1 MANNVTVV
9 NNGVVQQRFYQVYG
23 DLIESKETME
33 PIAIAHGN
41 GPICGFDIVDTST
54 DHVIIRGSWDPNL
67 SSDGISAPPVL
78 KKANRRVILSDGENN
93 GGNVVNAIVTNDG
106 LIHICPAILDFTNVK
121 PTGGWFDLNN
131 PNGFVAFAMKVSHTY
146 TPVADASNIGVSDFS
161 ITWLTLEKST
171 GGTYSPAEVAS
182 LDFSSLVGTILPS
195 GWINRNTDSLVGIYI
210 VGYDPSWGDNDVYAS
225 FRYKMALVS
234 YDGKWPVSPFTNG
247 SFDILSLNQKVKNI
261 PVIEEDVD
269 SLKGLNSILQNQVN
283 TLGKGI
289 ECDYTLSTNV
299 TYEETGDGTVS
310 ITIKKLV
317 YLGVSLYEGAGKT
330 FTSNTL
336 YLSNIR
342 AIYLDILSP
351 GTNQDTGLPSISKW
365 GLSLGSSA
373 VRLTNP
379 RDIKGSLSGDFQG
392 TGVSGSTTAGIICLI
407 NKDGSQTP
415 DSLYDRVG
423 NGKSLKVVKPS
434 DDPSYYLALV
444 LNNFFNRFANTGDK
458 LDTSSERDKRYTRVF
473 IDTKSRGLTS
483 SDACGITF
491 RLYPTGINLSWYVYL
506 SNTSSPYTQGTFR
519 LDLNSE
525 LALHFK
531 PYVLKN
537 LYDFYKK
544 VTAQRSGGKL
554 LLQSMPLMVN
564 TTQSGTEQEVNG
576 HIFVYLRDDSSGNF
590 YLEVVV
596 GTISGSSSA
605 ISSSSA
611 IRSTYFGTTFI
622 PFMLNDVWDLCNTG
636 DLSITPH
643 V

>member
-78 KKANRRVILSDGENN
+78 KKANRRVIISDGENN

-106 LIHICPAILDFTNVK
+106 LIHICPVTLDFTNVK
-121 PTGGWFDLNN
+121 PTGGWFDLIN
-131 PNGFVAFAMKVSHTY
+131 PSKFVAFAMKVSHTY

-182 LDFSSLVGTILPS
+182 LDFSYLVGTILPS

-225 FRYKMALVS
+225 FGYKMALVS
-234 YDGKWPVSPFTNG
+234 YDGKWPVSPFING
-247 SFDILSLNQKVKNI
+247 SFDILSLNQRVKNI
-261 PVIEEDVD
+261 PVIEDDID
-269 SLKGLNSILQNQVN
+269 SLKELNSILQNQVN
-283 TLGKGI
+283 TLGKDI
-289 ECDYTLSTNV
+289 ECDYTLDINV
-299 TYEETGDGTVS
+299 TNKGVGNGTVS

-330 FTSNTL
+330 FTSNVL
-336 YLSNIR
+336 HLNNIR
-342 AIYLDILSP
+342 AIYLDILPS
-351 GTNQDTGLPSISKW
+351 GTNPDTGLPSISKW
-365 GLSLGSSA
+365 GLSLGSST

-379 RDIKGSLSGDFQG
+379 SDIRGSLSGDFQG
-392 TGVSGSTTAGIICLI
+392 TGESGSITAGIICLI
-407 NKDGSQTP
+407 NKDGQIS
-415 DSLYDRVG
+415 DSYYDLVG
-423 NGKSLKVVKPS
+423 NGKSSKVVKPS

-444 LNNFFNRFANTGDK
+444 LNNFFNRFTNTADV
-458 LDTSSERDKRYTRVF
+458 LDTSPKRDKRYTRIF
-473 IDTKSRGLTS
+473 IYTKSGGLTS
-483 SDACGITF
+483 GDVCGITF
-491 RLYPTGINLSWYVYL
+491 RLYQTGINLSWYLYL
-506 SNTSSPYTQGTFR
+506 SNTSFPYTQGTFR

-525 LALHFK
+525 LTLHFRS
-531 PYVLKN
+531 YVLKN

-544 VTAQRSGGKL
+544 VTAQRSGGRL
-554 LLQSMPLMVN
+554 LLQSMPLMVD
-564 TTQSGTEQEVNG
+564 TTPSGTEQEVNG

-596 GTISGSSSA
+596 GTISGSSSP
-605 ISSSSA
+605 
-611 IRSTYFGTTFI
+611 IRGIYFGTTFI

-636 DLSITPH
+636 DVSITPY

>member
-131 PNGFVAFAMKVSHTY
+131 PNRFVAFAMKVSHTY

-161 ITWLTLEKST
+161 ITQLTLEKST

-225 FRYKMALVS
+225 FGYKMALVS

-269 SLKGLNSILQNQVN
+269 SLKELNSILQNQVN

-289 ECDYTLSTNV
+289 ECDYDLNIYV
-299 TYEETGDGTVS
+299 TDEGTGNGTVS

-330 FTSNTL
+330 FTSNTM
-336 YLSNIR
+336 YLNNIK
-342 AIYLDILSP
+342 AIYLDILSSD
-351 GTNQDTGLPSISKW
+351 TNPDTGLPSISKW
-365 GLSLGSSA
+365 GLSLGLST

-379 RDIKGSLSGDFQG
+379 SDIRGGISGDFQG
-392 TGVSGSTTAGIICLI
+392 TGESGSISAGIICLI
-407 NKDGSQTP
+407 NKNGQMT
-415 DSLYDRVG
+415 DSYYNLVG
-423 NGKSLKVVKPS
+423 NGKSSKVVKPS

-444 LNNFFNRFANTGDK
+444 LNNFFNRFANIADV
-458 LDTSSERDKRYTRVF
+458 LDISSERDKRYTRVF
-473 IDTKSRGLTS
+473 IDTKSGGLTS
-483 SDACGITF
+483 SDNCGITF

-544 VTAQRSGGKL
+544 VTAQASGGKL
-554 LLQSMPLMVN
+554 LLQSRPLMVN
-564 TTQSGTEQEVNG
+564 TTQTGLEQEVNG
-576 HIFVYLRDDSSGNF
+576 HIFVYLRNDSSDNF

-596 GTISGSSSA
+596 STISG
-605 ISSSSA
+605 SSSA

-622 PFMLNDVWDLCNTG
+622 PFMLNDVWDLCNIG
-636 DLSITPH
+636 DVSITPN

>member
-1 MANNVTVV
+1 MANNITVV
-9 NNGVVQQRFYQVYG
+9 SNGIVQQRFYQVYG

-54 DHVIIRGSWDPNL
+54 DHVVIRGSWDPNL

-78 KKANRRVILSDGENN
+78 KKVNRRVILSDGENN
-93 GGNVVNAIVTNDG
+93 GGNVVNALVTNDG
-106 LIHICPAILDFTNVK
+106 LIHICPATLDFTDVK
-121 PTGGWFDLNN
+121 PTGGWFDLSN
-131 PNGFVAFAMKVSHTY
+131 PSKFVAFAMKVSHTY
-146 TPVADASNIGVSDFS
+146 TPVADASNIGASDFS
-161 ITWLTLEKST
+161 ITWLSLEKST
-171 GGTYSPAEVAS
+171 GGTYSPSEVAS
-182 LDFSSLVGTILPS
+182 LDFSSLIGNILPS

-210 VGYDPSWGDNDVYAS
+210 IGYDPSWGDNDIYAS
-225 FRYKMALVS
+225 FGYKMALIP
-234 YDGKWPVSPFTNG
+234 YDGKWPVSPFING
-247 SFDILSLNQKVKNI
+247 SFDILSLNNKVKNI
-261 PVIEEDVD
+261 PIIEADVD

-289 ECDYTLSTNV
+289 ECDYTLNTKV
-299 TYEETGDGTVS
+299 TDEGIGDGTVS

-336 YLSNIR
+336 YLNNIR
-342 AIYLDILSP
+342 AIYLDILSS
-351 GTNQDTGLPSISKW
+351 GTNPETGLPSISKW
-365 GLSLGSSA
+365 GLTLGSST

-379 RDIKGSLSGDFQG
+379 SDLRGSLSGDFQG
-392 TGVSGSTTAGIICLI
+392 TGESGSTIAGIICLI
-407 NKDGSQTP
+407 NKDGQIP
-415 DSLYDRVG
+415 DSQYSRVG
-423 NGKSLKVVKPS
+423 NGKSSKVGKPS

-444 LNNFFNRFANTGDK
+444 LNNFFNRFTNTADQ

-473 IDTKSRGLTS
+473 IDTKSGGLTS
-483 SDACGITF
+483 GDQCGITF

-544 VTAQRSGGKL
+544 VTAQASSGKL
-554 LLQSMPLMVN
+554 LLQSIPLMMN
-564 TTQSGTEQEVNG
+564 TSQTGLEQEANG
-576 HIFVYLRDDSSGNF
+576 HIFVYLRNDSSDNF

-596 GTISGSSSA
+596 GTISGSSST
-605 ISSSSA
+605 

-622 PFMLNDVWDLCNTG
+622 PFMLNDVWDLCNIG
-636 DLSITPH
+636 DVSITPN

>member
-67 SSDGISAPPVL
+67 SSDGISAPLVL

-106 LIHICPAILDFTNVK
+106 LIHICPVTLDFTDVK
-121 PTGGWFDLNN
+121 PTGGWFDLSN
-131 PNGFVAFAMKVSHTY
+131 PSKFVAFAMKVSHTY

-225 FRYKMALVS
+225 FGYKMALVS

-261 PVIEEDVD
+261 PVIEDDID

-289 ECDYTLSTNV
+289 ECDYTLDINV
-299 TYEETGDGTVS
+299 TDEGTGDGTVS

-330 FTSNTL
+330 FISNTL
-336 YLSNIR
+336 YLNDIR
-342 AIYLDILSP
+342 AIYLDILS
-351 GTNQDTGLPSISKW
+351 GTNPDTGLPSISKW
-365 GLSLGSSA
+365 GLSLGLST

-379 RDIKGSLSGDFQG
+379 SDIREGISGDFQG
-392 TGVSGSTTAGIICLI
+392 TGESGSISAGIICLI
-407 NKDGSQTP
+407 NKDGQIS
-415 DSLYDRVG
+415 DSYYDLVG
-423 NGKSLKVVKPS
+423 NGKSSKVVKPS

-444 LNNFFNRFANTGDK
+444 LNNFFNRFTNTADV

-473 IDTKSRGLTS
+473 IDTKSGGLTS
-483 SDACGITF
+483 GDTCGITF

-519 LDLNSE
+519 LDLNSK

-544 VTAQRSGGKL
+544 VTAQASGGKL

-576 HIFVYLRDDSSGNF
+576 HIFVYLRNDSSDNF

-605 ISSSSA
+605 T

-636 DLSITPH
+636 DVSITPN

>member
-67 SSDGISAPPVL
+67 HSYGISAPSVL
-78 KKANRRVILSDGENN
+78 KKANRRVIISDGENN

-106 LIHICPAILDFTNVK
+106 LIHICPVTLDFTNVK
-121 PTGGWFDLNN
+121 PTGGWFDINN
-131 PNGFVAFAMKVSHTY
+131 PDRFVAFAMKVSHTY

-182 LDFSSLVGTILPS
+182 LNFSSLVGTILPS

-210 VGYDPSWGDNDVYAS
+210 IGYDPSWGDNDVYAS
-225 FRYKMALVS
+225 FGYKMALVS

-261 PVIEEDVD
+261 PVIEEDVN
-269 SLKGLNSILQNQVN
+269 SLKGLNNSILQNQVN

-289 ECDYTLSTNV
+289 ECDYDLNIYV
-299 TYEETGDGTVS
+299 TDKRTGNGTVS

-317 YLGVSLYEGAGKT
+317 YLGISLYEGAGKT

-336 YLSNIR
+336 YLNNIK
-342 AIYLDILSP
+342 AIYLDILSSD
-351 GTNQDTGLPSISKW
+351 TNPNTGLPYISKW
-365 GLSLGSSA
+365 GLSLGLST

-379 RDIKGSLSGDFQG
+379 SDIREGISGDFQG
-392 TGVSGSTTAGIICLI
+392 IGESGSISAGIICLI
-407 NKDGSQTP
+407 NKNGQMT
-415 DSLYDRVG
+415 DSYYDLVG
-423 NGKSLKVVKPS
+423 NGKSSKVVKPS

-444 LNNFFNRFANTGDK
+444 LNNFFNRFANTADV
-458 LDTSSERDKRYTRVF
+458 LDTSSGRDKRYIKIF
-473 IDTKSRGLTS
+473 IDTRSGGLTS
-483 SDACGITF
+483 SDACVITF

-506 SNTSSPYTQGTFR
+506 SNDYSSYPYIPGTFR

-525 LALHFK
+525 LSLHFK

-544 VTAQRSGGKL
+544 VTTQVSGGKL
-554 LLQSMPLMVN
+554 LLQSMPLMAN
-564 TTQSGTEQEVNG
+564 TNQTELEQEVNG
-576 HIFVYLRDDSSGNF
+576 HILVYLLNDSSDNF
-590 YLEVVV
+590 YLEVAVD
-596 GTISGSSSA
+596 A
-605 ISSSSA
+605 ISDSSPV
-611 IRSTYFGTTFI
+611 IRDKYFGTTFI
-622 PFMLNDVWDLCNTG
+622 PFMLNDIWDLCNIG
-636 DLSITPH
+636 DVSITPN

>member
-54 DHVIIRGSWDPNL
+54 DHVIIRGSWDPHL
-67 SSDGISAPPVL
+67 SSDGISAPLVL

-121 PTGGWFDLNN
+121 PTGGWFDLYN
-131 PNGFVAFAMKVSHTY
+131 PSRFVAFAMKVSHTY

-182 LDFSSLVGTILPS
+182 LDFSYLVGTILPS

-225 FRYKMALVS
+225 FGYKMALVS

-299 TYEETGDGTVS
+299 TNQDTGDGTVS

-423 NGKSLKVVKPS
+423 NGKSSKVVKPS

-458 LDTSSERDKRYTRVF
+458 LDTSSERDKRYTRIVIARIF
-473 IDTKSRGLTS
+473 IDTKSGGLTS
-483 SDACGITF
+483 SDTCAITF

-506 SNTSSPYTQGTFR
+506 SITSSPYTQGTFR

-544 VTAQRSGGKL
+544 VTAQASGGKL
-554 LLQSMPLMVN
+554 LLQSMPLIVN
-564 TTQSGTEQEVNG
+564 NG
-576 HIFVYLRDDSSGNF
+576 HISVYLQNDSSDNF
-590 YLEVVV
+590 YLEVVVVV
-596 GTISGSSSA
+596 GTISGSSSG
-605 ISSSSA
+605 S
-611 IRSTYFGTTFI
+611 RSTYFGTTFI
-622 PFMLNDVWDLCNTG
+622 PFMLNDVWDLCNIG
-636 DLSITPH
+636 DVSITPN

>member
-106 LIHICPAILDFTNVK
+106 LIHICPVTLDFTNVK
-121 PTGGWFDLNN
+121 PTGGWFDLYN
-131 PNGFVAFAMKVSHTY
+131 PDRFVAFAMKVSHTY

-182 LDFSSLVGTILPS
+182 LNFSSLVGTILPS

-225 FRYKMALVS
+225 FGYKMALVS

-289 ECDYTLSTNV
+289 ECDYDLNIYV
-299 TYEETGDGTVS
+299 TDKGTGNGTVS

-330 FTSNTL
+330 FTSNTM
-336 YLSNIR
+336 YLNNIK
-342 AIYLDILSP
+342 AIYLDILSSD
-351 GTNQDTGLPSISKW
+351 TNPDTGLPSISKW
-365 GLSLGSSA
+365 GLSLGLST

-379 RDIKGSLSGDFQG
+379 SDIMGGISGDFQG
-392 TGVSGSTTAGIICLI
+392 TGESGSISAGIICLI
-407 NKDGSQTP
+407 NKNGQMT
-415 DSLYDRVG
+415 DSYYDLVG
-423 NGKSLKVVKPS
+423 NGKSSKVVKPS

-444 LNNFFNRFANTGDK
+444 LNNFFNRFANAADV

-473 IDTKSRGLTS
+473 IDTKSGGLTS
-483 SDACGITF
+483 SDVCGITF

-544 VTAQRSGGKL
+544 VTAQASGGKL

-576 HIFVYLRDDSSGNF
+576 HIFVYLRNDSSDNF

-605 ISSSSA
+605 T
-611 IRSTYFGTTFI
+611 IRRIYFGTTFI

-636 DLSITPH
+636 DVSITPN

>member
-131 PNGFVAFAMKVSHTY
+131 PNRFVAFAMKVSHTY

-210 VGYDPSWGDNDVYAS
+210 IGYDPSWGDNDVYAS
-225 FRYKMALVS
+225 FGYKMALVS

-289 ECDYTLSTNV
+289 ECDYDLNIYV
-299 TYEETGDGTVS
+299 TDKGTGNGTVS

-330 FTSNTL
+330 FTSNTM
-336 YLSNIR
+336 YLNNIK
-342 AIYLDILSP
+342 AIYLDILSS
-351 GTNQDTGLPSISKW
+351 GTNPDTGLPSISKW
-365 GLSLGSSA
+365 GLSLGLST

-379 RDIKGSLSGDFQG
+379 SDIRGGISGDFQG
-392 TGVSGSTTAGIICLI
+392 TGESGSISAGIICLI
-407 NKDGSQTP
+407 NKNGQMT
-415 DSLYDRVG
+415 DSYYNLVG
-423 NGKSLKVVKPS
+423 NGKSSKVVKPS

-444 LNNFFNRFANTGDK
+444 LNNFFNRFANTADV
-458 LDTSSERDKRYTRVF
+458 LDTSSERGKRYTRVF
-473 IDTKSRGLTS
+473 IDTKSGGLTS
-483 SDACGITF
+483 SDNCGITF

-544 VTAQRSGGKL
+544 VTAQASGGKL

-564 TTQSGTEQEVNG
+564 TTQTGLEQEVNG
-576 HIFVYLRDDSSGNF
+576 HIFVYLRNDSSDNF

-596 GTISGSSSA
+596 STISG
-605 ISSSSA
+605 SSSA

-622 PFMLNDVWDLCNTG
+622 PFMLNDVWDLCNIG
-636 DLSITPH
+636 DVSITPN

>member
-78 KKANRRVILSDGENN
+78 KKANRRVIISDGENN

-106 LIHICPAILDFTNVK
+106 LIHICPVTLDFTNVK

-131 PNGFVAFAMKVSHTY
+131 PDRFVAFAMKVSHTY

-182 LDFSSLVGTILPS
+182 LNFSSLVGTILPS

-225 FRYKMALVS
+225 FGYKMALVS
-234 YDGKWPVSPFTNG
+234 YDGKWPVSPFING

-261 PVIEEDVD
+261 PVIEDDVD

-289 ECDYTLSTNV
+289 ECDYDLNIYV
-299 TYEETGDGTVS
+299 TDKGTGNGTVS

-330 FTSNTL
+330 FTSNTM
-336 YLSNIR
+336 YLNNIK
-342 AIYLDILSP
+342 AIYLDILSSD
-351 GTNQDTGLPSISKW
+351 TNPDTGLPSISKW
-365 GLSLGSSA
+365 GLSLGSST

-379 RDIKGSLSGDFQG
+379 SDIRGSLSGDFQG
-392 TGVSGSTTAGIICLI
+392 TGESGSISAGIICLI
-407 NKDGSQTP
+407 NKNGQMT
-415 DSLYDRVG
+415 DSYYDLVG
-423 NGKSLKVVKPS
+423 NGKSSKVVKPS

-444 LNNFFNRFANTGDK
+444 LNNFFNRFANTTDV

-473 IDTKSRGLTS
+473 IDTKSGGLTS
-483 SDACGITF
+483 SDTCEITF

-506 SNTSSPYTQGTFR
+506 SDTSSPYTQGTFR

-544 VTAQRSGGKL
+544 VTAQASGGKL

-576 HIFVYLRDDSSGNF
+576 HIFVYLRNDSSDNF

-605 ISSSSA
+605 T
-611 IRSTYFGTTFI
+611 IRSIYFGTTFI

-636 DLSITPH
+636 DVSITPN

>member
-131 PNGFVAFAMKVSHTY
+131 PNRFVAFAMKVSHTY

-161 ITWLTLEKST
+161 ITRLTLEKST

-225 FRYKMALVS
+225 FGYKMALVS

-269 SLKGLNSILQNQVN
+269 SLKVLNSILQNQVN

-289 ECDYTLSTNV
+289 ECDYDLNIYV
-299 TYEETGDGTVS
+299 TDEGTGNGTVS

-330 FTSNTL
+330 FTSNTM
-336 YLSNIR
+336 YLNNIK
-342 AIYLDILSP
+342 AIYLDILSSD
-351 GTNQDTGLPSISKW
+351 TNPDTGLPSISKW
-365 GLSLGSSA
+365 GLSLGLST

-379 RDIKGSLSGDFQG
+379 SDIRGGISGDFQG
-392 TGVSGSTTAGIICLI
+392 TGESGSISAGIICLI
-407 NKDGSQTP
+407 NKNGQMT
-415 DSLYDRVG
+415 DSYYDLVG
-423 NGKSLKVVKPS
+423 NGKSSKVVKPS
-434 DDPSYYLALV
+434 DDPSYYMALV
-444 LNNFFNRFANTGDK
+444 LNNFFNRFANTADV

-473 IDTKSRGLTS
+473 IDTKSGGLTS
-483 SDACGITF
+483 SDNCGITF

-525 LALHFK
+525 LALHFE

-544 VTAQRSGGKL
+544 VTAQASGGKL

-564 TTQSGTEQEVNG
+564 TTQTGLEQEVNG
-576 HIFVYLRDDSSGNF
+576 HIFVYLRNDSSDNF

-596 GTISGSSSA
+596 STISG
-605 ISSSSA
+605 SSSA

-622 PFMLNDVWDLCNTG
+622 PFMLNDVWDLCNIG
-636 DLSITPH
+636 DVSITPN

>member
-67 SSDGISAPPVL
+67 HSDGISAPSVL
-78 KKANRRVILSDGENN
+78 KKANRRVIISDGENN

-106 LIHICPAILDFTNVK
+106 LIHICPVILDFTNVK
-121 PTGGWFDLNN
+121 PTGGWFDLIN
-131 PNGFVAFAMKVSHTY
+131 PSRFVAFAMKVSHTY

-161 ITWLTLEKST
+161 ITWLSLEKST

-182 LDFSSLVGTILPS
+182 LNFSSLVGTILPS

-225 FRYKMALVS
+225 FGYKMALVS

-261 PVIEEDVD
+261 PVIEDDID

-289 ECDYTLSTNV
+289 ECDYTLDINV
-299 TYEETGDGTVS
+299 TDEGLGDGTVS

-330 FTSNTL
+330 FISNTL
-336 YLSNIR
+336 YLNNIR
-342 AIYLDILSP
+342 AIYLDILSS
-351 GTNQDTGLPSISKW
+351 GTNPDTGLPSISKW
-365 GLSLGSSA
+365 GLSLGSST

-379 RDIKGSLSGDFQG
+379 SDIRGSLSGDFQG
-392 TGVSGSTTAGIICLI
+392 TGESGSITAGIICLI
-407 NKDGSQTP
+407 NKDGQIS
-415 DSLYDRVG
+415 DSYYDLVG
-423 NGKSLKVVKPS
+423 NGKSSKVVKPS

-444 LNNFFNRFANTGDK
+444 LNNFFNRFTNTADV
-458 LDTSSERDKRYTRVF
+458 LDISSERDKRYTRVF
-473 IDTKSRGLTS
+473 IDTKSGGLTS
-483 SDACGITF
+483 SDGCGITF

-506 SNTSSPYTQGTFR
+506 SNTSFPYTQGTFR

-544 VTAQRSGGKL
+544 VTVQASGGKL

-564 TTQSGTEQEVNG
+564 TTQTGLEQEVNG
-576 HIFVYLRDDSSGNF
+576 HILVYLRNDSSDNF

-596 GTISGSSSA
+596 STISGSSSA
-605 ISSSSA
+605 IRTS
-611 IRSTYFGTTFI
+611 YFGTTFI
-622 PFMLNDVWDLCNTG
+622 PFMLNDVWDLCNMG
-636 DLSITPH
+636 DVSITPN

>member
-67 SSDGISAPPVL
+67 PREGISAPSVL
-78 KKANRRVILSDGENN
+78 KKANRRVIISDGENN

-106 LIHICPAILDFTNVK
+106 LIHICPVTLDFTDVK
-121 PTGGWFDLNN
+121 PTGGWFDLNSN
-131 PNGFVAFAMKVSHTY
+131 PSKFVAFAMKVSHTY
-146 TPVADASNIGVSDFS
+146 APVADASNIGVSDFS
-161 ITWLTLEKST
+161 ITWLTLEKSI

-182 LDFSSLVGTILPS
+182 LNFSSLVGTILPS

-210 VGYDPSWGDNDVYAS
+210 IGYDPSWGDNDVYAS
-225 FRYKMALVS
+225 FGYKMALVS
-234 YDGKWPVSPFTNG
+234 YDGKWPVSPFING
-247 SFDILSLNQKVKNI
+247 SFDILSLNQRIKNI
-261 PVIEEDVD
+261 PVIEDNID
-269 SLKGLNSILQNQVN
+269 SLKELNSILQNQAN
-283 TLGKGI
+283 TLKGI
-289 ECDYTLSTNV
+289 ECDYTLDIKITDKV
-299 TYEETGDGTVS
+299 FGYGTVS

-317 YLGVSLYEGAGKT
+317 YLGVSLYEGDGKT
-330 FTSNTL
+330 FTSKSL
-336 YLSNIR
+336 YLNDIR
-342 AIYLDILSP
+342 AIYLDISILSS
-351 GTNQDTGLPSISKW
+351 GTNPDTGLPSISKW
-365 GLSLGSSA
+365 GLSLGSSP

-379 RDIKGSLSGDFQG
+379 SDIRGSLSGDFQG
-392 TGVSGSTTAGIICLI
+392 TGESGSITAGIICLI
-407 NKDGSQTP
+407 NKDGKIP
-415 DSLYDRVG
+415 DSQYNRVG
-423 NGKSLKVVKPS
+423 NGKSSKVVKPS

-444 LNNFFNRFANTGDK
+444 LNNFFNRFTNTADV
-458 LDTSSERDKRYTRVF
+458 LDLSSDRDKRYTR
-473 IDTKSRGLTS
+473 ISINTMIGGLTS
-483 SDACGITF
+483 SDICEITF

-506 SNTSSPYTQGTFR
+506 SKTSSPYTQGTFR
-519 LDLNSE
+519 LDLNYE

-537 LYDFYKK
+537 LYDFYTK
-544 VTAQRSGGKL
+544 VTAQGFDGKL

-564 TTQSGTEQEVNG
+564 TTQTELESEVNG
-576 HIFVYLRDDSSGNF
+576 HIFVYLRNDSSKNF

-596 GTISGSSSA
+596 GTISDSSS
-605 ISSSSA
+605 I
-611 IRSTYFGTTFI
+611 IRSTYLGTIFI

-636 DLSITPH
+636 DVSITSN

>member
-78 KKANRRVILSDGENN
+78 KKANRRVIISDGENN

-106 LIHICPAILDFTNVK
+106 LIHICPVTLDFTDVK
-121 PTGGWFDLNN
+121 PTGGWFDLSN
-131 PNGFVAFAMKVSHTY
+131 PRKFVAFAMKVSHTY

-182 LDFSSLVGTILPS
+182 LNFSSLVGTILPS
-195 GWINRNTDSLVGIYI
+195 GWINGNTDSLVGIYI

-225 FRYKMALVS
+225 FGYKMALVS
-234 YDGKWPVSPFTNG
+234 YDGKWPVSPFING

-289 ECDYTLSTNV
+289 ECDYDLNIYV
-299 TYEETGDGTVS
+299 TDKGIGNGTVS

-330 FTSNTL
+330 FTSNIM
-336 YLSNIR
+336 YLNNIK
-342 AIYLDILSP
+342 AIYLDILLSD
-351 GTNQDTGLPSISKW
+351 TNPDTGLPSIYKW
-365 GLSLGSSA
+365 GLSLGLST

-379 RDIKGSLSGDFQG
+379 SDIRGGISGDFQG
-392 TGVSGSTTAGIICLI
+392 TGESGSISAGIICLI
-407 NKDGSQTP
+407 NKNGQMT
-415 DSLYDRVG
+415 DSYNLVG
-423 NGKSLKVVKPS
+423 NGKSSKVVKPS

-444 LNNFFNRFANTGDK
+444 LNNFFNRFANITDE
-458 LDTSSERDKRYTRVF
+458 LDVSSARDKRYTRIS
-473 IDTKSRGLTS
+473 IDTKSGGLIS
-483 SDACGITF
+483 SDTCEITF

-525 LALHFK
+525 LTLHFQ

-544 VTAQRSGGKL
+544 VTAQASGGKL

-564 TTQSGTEQEVNG
+564 TTQLGLEQPVNG
-576 HIFVYLRDDSSGNF
+576 HILVYLQNDSSDNF
-590 YLEVVV
+590 YLMVVV
-596 GTISGSSSA
+596 STINGSPSA
-605 ISSSSA
+605 A

-622 PFMLNDVWDLCNTG
+622 PFMLNDAWDLCNIG
-636 DLSITPH
+636 DVSITPN

>member
-67 SSDGISAPPVL
+67 SSDGIPAPPVL
-78 KKANRRVILSDGENN
+78 KKANRRVIISDGENN

-106 LIHICPAILDFTNVK
+106 LIHICPVTLDFTDVK
-121 PTGGWFDLNN
+121 PTGGWFDLSN
-131 PNGFVAFAMKVSHTY
+131 PRKFVAFAMKVSHTY

-161 ITWLTLEKST
+161 ITWLTLEKSI

-225 FRYKMALVS
+225 FGYKMALVS

-289 ECDYTLSTNV
+289 ECDYTLDIKV
-299 TYEETGDGTVS
+299 TDKGLGYGTVS

-330 FTSNTL
+330 FTSNIL
-336 YLSNIR
+336 YLNNIK
-342 AIYLDILSP
+342 AIYLDILSSD
-351 GTNQDTGLPSISKW
+351 TNPDTGLPSISKW
-365 GLSLGSSA
+365 GLSLGLST

-379 RDIKGSLSGDFQG
+379 SDIMGGISGDFQG
-392 TGVSGSTTAGIICLI
+392 TGESGSISAGIICLI
-407 NKDGSQTP
+407 NKNGQIT
-415 DSLYDRVG
+415 DSYYGLVG
-423 NGKSLKVVKPS
+423 NGKSSKVVKPS

-444 LNNFFNRFANTGDK
+444 LNNFFNRFANTADE
-458 LDTSSERDKRYTRVF
+458 LDVSSERDKRYTRIF
-473 IDTKSRGLTS
+473 INTKSGGLTS
-483 SDACGITF
+483 SDGCAITF

-506 SNTSSPYTQGTFR
+506 SNTSFPYTQGTFR
-519 LDLNSE
+519 LNLNPE
-525 LALHFK
+525 LALHFN

-544 VTAQRSGGKL
+544 VTAQASGGKL

-576 HIFVYLRDDSSGNF
+576 HIFVYLRNDSSGNL

-596 GTISGSSSA
+596 GTISGSSST
-605 ISSSSA
+605 
-611 IRSTYFGTTFI
+611 IRNIYFGTTFI
-622 PFMLNDVWDLCNTG
+622 PFMLNDVWDLCNIG
-636 DLSITPH
+636 DVSTTPN

>member
-23 DLIESKETME
+23 DLIESKEIME

-131 PNGFVAFAMKVSHTY
+131 PNRFVAFAMKVSHTY
-146 TPVADASNIGVSDFS
+146 TPVADASNIGASDFS
-161 ITWLTLEKST
+161 ITWLSLEKST
-171 GGTYSPAEVAS
+171 GGTYSPSEVAS
-182 LDFSSLVGTILPS
+182 LDFSSLIGNILPS

-210 VGYDPSWGDNDVYAS
+210 IGYDPSWGDNDIYAS
-225 FRYKMALVS
+225 FGYKMALVS
-234 YDGKWPVSPFTNG
+234 YDGKWPVSPFING
-247 SFDILSLNQKVKNI
+247 SFDILSLNNKVKNI
-261 PVIEEDVD
+261 PIIEADVD

-289 ECDYTLSTNV
+289 ECDYTLNTHV
-299 TYEETGDGTVS
+299 TDEGTGDGTVS

-336 YLSNIR
+336 YLNNIR
-342 AIYLDILSP
+342 AIYLDILSS
-351 GTNQDTGLPSISKW
+351 GTNPETSLPSISKW
-365 GLSLGSSA
+365 GLTLGSST

-379 RDIKGSLSGDFQG
+379 SDLRGSLSGDFQG
-392 TGVSGSTTAGIICLI
+392 TGESGSTVAGIICLI
-407 NKDGSQTP
+407 NKNGQMT
-415 DSLYDRVG
+415 DSYYDLVG
-423 NGKSLKVVKPS
+423 NGKSSKVVKPS

-444 LNNFFNRFANTGDK
+444 LNNFFNRFTNTADQ
-458 LDTSSERDKRYTRVF
+458 LDISSERDKRYTRVF
-473 IDTKSRGLTS
+473 IDTKSGGLTYG
-483 SDACGITF
+483 DQCAITF

-525 LALHFK
+525 LALHFR

-544 VTAQRSGGKL
+544 VTAQASGGKL
-554 LLQSMPLMVN
+554 LLQSIPLMMN
-564 TTQSGTEQEVNG
+564 TSQTGLEQEANG
-576 HIFVYLRDDSSGNF
+576 HIFVYLRNDSSDNF

-596 GTISGSSSA
+596 GTISGSSST
-605 ISSSSA
+605 
-611 IRSTYFGTTFI
+611 IRSIYFGTTFI
-622 PFMLNDVWDLCNTG
+622 PFMLNDVWDLCNMG
-636 DLSITPH
+636 DVSITPY

>member
-67 SSDGISAPPVL
+67 SRDGISAPSVL
-78 KKANRRVILSDGENN
+78 KKANRRIIISDGENN

-106 LIHICPAILDFTNVK
+106 LIHICPVTLDFTNVK
-121 PTGGWFDLNN
+121 PTGGWFDLNSS
-131 PNGFVAFAMKVSHTY
+131 PSRFVAFAMKVSHTY
-146 TPVADASNIGVSDFS
+146 TPVADASNIGVSNFS
-161 ITWLTLEKST
+161 ITWLTLEKSI

-182 LDFSSLVGTILPS
+182 LNFSSLVGTILPS

-225 FRYKMALVS
+225 FGYKMALVS

-289 ECDYTLSTNV
+289 ECDYDLNIYV
-299 TYEETGDGTVS
+299 TDKGTGYGTVS

-330 FTSNTL
+330 FTSNTV
-336 YLSNIR
+336 YLNNIK
-342 AIYLDILSP
+342 AIYLDILSSD
-351 GTNQDTGLPSISKW
+351 TNSDTGLPSISKW
-365 GLSLGSSA
+365 GLSLGLST

-379 RDIKGSLSGDFQG
+379 SDITKGISGDFQG
-392 TGVSGSTTAGIICLI
+392 TGESGSISAGIICLI
-407 NKDGSQTP
+407 NKNGQMT
-415 DSLYDRVG
+415 DSHYDLVG
-423 NGKSLKVVKPS
+423 NGKSSKVVKPS

-444 LNNFFNRFANTGDK
+444 LNNFFNRFANTADVF
-458 LDTSSERDKRYTRVF
+458 DISSERDKRYIRIY
-473 IDTKSRGLTS
+473 IDTKSEGLTS
-483 SDACGITF
+483 GDTCGLIF

-506 SNTSSPYTQGTFR
+506 SNTSYPYTQGIFR
-519 LDLNSE
+519 LDLNSV
-525 LALHFK
+525 LGLYFN

-544 VTAQRSGGKL
+544 VTAQVSGYGGKL
-554 LLQSMPLMVN
+554 LLQSMPLVVDN
-564 TTQSGTEQEVNG
+564 TQTGAGLEQEANG
-576 HIFVYLRDDSSGNF
+576 HISVYLLNDSSDNF
-590 YLEVVV
+590 CLEVVV
-596 GTISGSSSA
+596 STISDSSFT
-605 ISSSSA
+605 
-611 IRSTYFGTTFI
+611 IRNIYFGTTFI
-622 PFMLNDVWDLCNTG
+622 PFMLNDVWDLCNIG
-636 DLSITPH
+636 DVSITPN

>member
-67 SSDGISAPPVL
+67 SSYGIPAPPVL

-106 LIHICPAILDFTNVK
+106 LIHICPVTLDFTDVK
-121 PTGGWFDLNN
+121 PTGGWFDLSN
-131 PNGFVAFAMKVSHTY
+131 PSKFVAFAMKVSHTY

-161 ITWLTLEKST
+161 ITWLTLEKSI

-182 LDFSSLVGTILPS
+182 LNFSSLVGTILPS

-225 FRYKMALVS
+225 FGYKMALVS
-234 YDGKWPVSPFTNG
+234 YDGKWPVSPFING
-247 SFDILSLNQKVKNI
+247 SFDILSLNQRVKNI
-261 PVIEEDVD
+261 PVIEDDID
-269 SLKGLNSILQNQVN
+269 SLKGLKSILQNQVN

-289 ECDYTLSTNV
+289 ECDYTLDINV
-299 TYEETGDGTVS
+299 TDKGTGYGTVS

-336 YLSNIR
+336 YLNNIR
-342 AIYLDILSP
+342 AIYLDILSS
-351 GTNQDTGLPSISKW
+351 GTNPDTGLPSISKW
-365 GLSLGSSA
+365 GLSLGSSP

-379 RDIKGSLSGDFQG
+379 SDIRGSLSSGDFQG
-392 TGVSGSTTAGIICLI
+392 TGESGSISAGIICLI
-407 NKDGSQTP
+407 NKDGQIS
-415 DSLYDRVG
+415 DSYYNRVG
-423 NGKSLKVVKPS
+423 NGKSSKVVKPS

-444 LNNFFNRFANTGDK
+444 LNNFFNRFANTADV
-458 LDTSSERDKRYTRVF
+458 LDTSSERDKRYTRIF
-473 IDTKSRGLTS
+473 LDIESGGLIS
-483 SDACGITF
+483 SDVCAITF
-491 RLYPTGINLSWYVYL
+491 RLYPTGINLSWYLYL
-506 SNTSSPYTQGTFR
+506 SNTSYPYTQGTFR

-544 VTAQRSGGKL
+544 VTAQVSGGKL

-564 TTQSGTEQEVNG
+564 TTQTELEQEVNG
-576 HIFVYLRDDSSGNF
+576 HIFVYLRNDSSGNF

-596 GTISGSSSA
+596 GTISGSSST
-605 ISSSSA
+605 
-611 IRSTYFGTTFI
+611 IRSIYFGTTFI
-622 PFMLNDVWDLCNTG
+622 PFMLNDVWDLCNMG
-636 DLSITPH
+636 DVSITPN

>member
-225 FRYKMALVS
+225 FGYKVALVS
-234 YDGKWPVSPFTNG
+234 YDGKWPVSPFISG
-247 SFDILSLNQKVKNI
+247 SLDILSLNDKVKNI
-261 PVIEEDVD
+261 QKIETDVD
-269 SLKGLNSILQNQVN
+269 NLKGLNSILQNQVN

-299 TYEETGDGTVS
+299 TDEETGDGTVS

-423 NGKSLKVVKPS
+423 NGKSSKVVKPS

-458 LDTSSERDKRYTRVF
+458 LDTSSERDKRYTRIF
-473 IDTKSRGLTS
+473 IDTKSGGLTS
-483 SDACGITF
+483 SDTCGITF

-506 SNTSSPYTQGTFR
+506 SNTSSPSYTQGTFR

-525 LALHFK
+525 LALHFNS
-531 PYVLKN
+531 YVLKN
-537 LYDFYKK
+537 VYDFYKK
-544 VTAQRSGGKL
+544 VTAQKSGGKL

-564 TTQSGTEQEVNG
+564 TTQIGLESEVNG

-596 GTISGSSSA
+596 GTISGSSST
-605 ISSSSA
+605 

-622 PFMLNDVWDLCNTG
+622 PFMLNDVWDLCNIG
-636 DLSITPH
+636 DVSITPN

>member
-131 PNGFVAFAMKVSHTY
+131 PNRFVAFAMKVSHTY
-146 TPVADASNIGVSDFS
+146 TPVADASNIGARDFS

-225 FRYKMALVS
+225 FGYKMALVS

-289 ECDYTLSTNV
+289 ECDYTLNTHV
-299 TYEETGDGTVS
+299 TDEGTGDGTVS

-336 YLSNIR
+336 YLNNIR
-342 AIYLDILSP
+342 AIYLDILSS
-351 GTNQDTGLPSISKW
+351 GTNPETGLPSISKW
-365 GLSLGSSA
+365 GLTLGSST

-379 RDIKGSLSGDFQG
+379 SDLRGSLSGDFQG
-392 TGVSGSTTAGIICLI
+392 TGESGSTVAGIICLI
-407 NKDGSQTP
+407 NKNGQMT
-415 DSLYDRVG
+415 DSYYDLVG
-423 NGKSLKVVKPS
+423 NGKSSKVVKPS

-444 LNNFFNRFANTGDK
+444 LNNFFNRFTNTADQ

-473 IDTKSRGLTS
+473 IDTKSGGLTS
-483 SDACGITF
+483 GDQCGITF

-544 VTAQRSGGKL
+544 VTAQASGGKL
-554 LLQSMPLMVN
+554 LLQSIPLMMN
-564 TTQSGTEQEVNG
+564 TSQTGLEQEANG
-576 HIFVYLRDDSSGNF
+576 HIFVYLRNDSSDNF

-596 GTISGSSSA
+596 GTISGSSST
-605 ISSSSA
+605 

-622 PFMLNDVWDLCNTG
+622 PFMLNDVWDLCNMG
-636 DLSITPH
+636 DVSITPH

>member
-54 DHVIIRGSWDPNL
+54 NHVIIRGSWDPNL
-67 SSDGISAPPVL
+67 SSDGISAPSVL

-131 PNGFVAFAMKVSHTY
+131 PSRFVAFAMKVSHTY

-182 LDFSSLVGTILPS
+182 LNFSSLVGTILPS

-210 VGYDPSWGDNDVYAS
+210 VGYDLSWGDQDVYAS
-225 FRYKMALVS
+225 FGYKMALVS

-289 ECDYTLSTNV
+289 ECDYDLNIYV
-299 TYEETGDGTVS
+299 TDKGIGNGTVS

-317 YLGVSLYEGAGKT
+317 YLGVSLHEGAGKT
-330 FTSNTL
+330 FTSNIM
-336 YLSNIR
+336 YLNNIK
-342 AIYLDILSP
+342 AIYLDILSSD
-351 GTNQDTGLPSISKW
+351 TNPDTGLPSISKW
-365 GLSLGSSA
+365 GLSLGLST

-379 RDIKGSLSGDFQG
+379 SDIVRGISGDFQG
-392 TGVSGSTTAGIICLI
+392 TGESGSISAGIICLI
-407 NKDGSQTP
+407 NKNGQIT
-415 DSLYDRVG
+415 DSYYDLVG
-423 NGKSLKVVKPS
+423 NGKSSKVVKPS

-444 LNNFFNRFANTGDK
+444 LNNFFNRFANTTDV
-458 LDTSSERDKRYTRVF
+458 LDTSSERDKRYTRIF
-473 IDTKSRGLTS
+473 TDTKSGGLTS
-483 SDACGITF
+483 SDACAITF

-525 LALHFK
+525 LALHFN

-544 VTAQRSGGKL
+544 VTAQSSGGKL

-564 TTQSGTEQEVNG
+564 TTQTGLEQEVNG
-576 HIFVYLRDDSSGNF
+576 HILVYLRNDSSNNF

-596 GTISGSSSA
+596 STISGSSSA
-605 ISSSSA
+605 I
-611 IRSTYFGTTFI
+611 RKTYFGTTFI
-622 PFMLNDVWDLCNTG
+622 PFTLNDVWDLCNIG
-636 DLSITPH
+636 D

>member
-54 DHVIIRGSWDPNL
+54 DHVIIRGSWDPHL
-67 SSDGISAPPVL
+67 HSDGISAPPVL

-121 PTGGWFDLNN
+121 PTGGWFDLIN
-131 PNGFVAFAMKVSHTY
+131 PSRFVAFAMKVSHTY

-161 ITWLTLEKST
+161 ITWLTLENST

-182 LDFSSLVGTILPS
+182 LNFSSLVGTILPS

-225 FRYKMALVS
+225 FGYKMALVS

-289 ECDYTLSTNV
+289 ECDYDLNIHV
-299 TYEETGDGTVS
+299 TDEGIGNGTVS

-330 FTSNTL
+330 FTSNTM
-336 YLSNIR
+336 YLNNIK
-342 AIYLDILSP
+342 AIYLDILSSD
-351 GTNQDTGLPSISKW
+351 TNPDTGLPSISKW
-365 GLSLGSSA
+365 GLSLGLST

-379 RDIKGSLSGDFQG
+379 SDIRGGISGDFQG
-392 TGVSGSTTAGIICLI
+392 TGESGSISAGIICLI
-407 NKDGSQTP
+407 NKNGQIT
-415 DSLYDRVG
+415 DSYYDLVG
-423 NGKSLKVVKPS
+423 NGKSSKVVKPS

-444 LNNFFNRFANTGDK
+444 LNNFFNRFANTTDV
-458 LDTSSERDKRYTRVF
+458 LDMSSDRDKRYTRVF
-473 IDTKSRGLTS
+473 IDTKSGGLTS
-483 SDACGITF
+483 SDSCAIIF
-491 RLYPTGINLSWYVYL
+491 RLYPTGINLSWDVYL
-506 SNTSSPYTQGTFR
+506 SRTSSPYTQGTFR

-537 LYDFYKK
+537 LYDFYKR
-544 VTAQRSGGKL
+544 VTARASGGKL

-564 TTQSGTEQEVNG
+564 TTQTGLEQEVNG
-576 HIFVYLRDDSSGNF
+576 HIFVYLRNDSSGNF

-596 GTISGSSSA
+596 STISGSSSA
-605 ISSSSA
+605 I
-611 IRSTYFGTTFI
+611 RNTYFGTTFI
-622 PFMLNDVWDLCNTG
+622 PFMLNDVWDLCNIG
-636 DLSITPH
+636 DVSITPN

>member
-78 KKANRRVILSDGENN
+78 KKANRRVIISDGENN

-106 LIHICPAILDFTNVK
+106 LIHICPVTLDFTNVK

-131 PNGFVAFAMKVSHTY
+131 PNRFVAFAMKVSHTY

-225 FRYKMALVS
+225 FGYKMALVS

-269 SLKGLNSILQNQVN
+269 SLKELNSILQNQVN

-289 ECDYTLSTNV
+289 ECDYDLNIYV
-299 TYEETGDGTVS
+299 TDEGIGNGTVS

-330 FTSNTL
+330 FTSNIM
-336 YLSNIR
+336 YLNNIK
-342 AIYLDILSP
+342 AIYLDILSSD
-351 GTNQDTGLPSISKW
+351 TNPDTGLPSISKW
-365 GLSLGSSA
+365 GLSLGLST

-379 RDIKGSLSGDFQG
+379 SNIRGGISGDFQG
-392 TGVSGSTTAGIICLI
+392 TGESGSISAGIICLI
-407 NKDGSQTP
+407 NKNGQMT
-415 DSLYDRVG
+415 DSYYDLVG
-423 NGKSLKVVKPS
+423 NGKSSKVVKPS

-444 LNNFFNRFANTGDK
+444 LNNFFNRFANTTDV
-458 LDTSSERDKRYTRVF
+458 LDISSERDKRYTRIF
-473 IDTKSRGLTS
+473 ITDTKSGGLTS
-483 SDACGITF
+483 SDNCGITF

-506 SNTSSPYTQGTFR
+506 SNTSYPYTQGTFR

-525 LALHFK
+525 LALHFN

-544 VTAQRSGGKL
+544 VTAKASGGRL

-576 HIFVYLRDDSSGNF
+576 HIFVYLRNDSSDNF

-605 ISSSSA
+605 T
-611 IRSTYFGTTFI
+611 IRNIYFGTTFI

-636 DLSITPH
+636 D

>member
-131 PNGFVAFAMKVSHTY
+131 PNRFVAFAMKVSHTY

-161 ITWLTLEKST
+161 ITWLSLEKST

-225 FRYKMALVS
+225 FGYKMALVS

-261 PVIEEDVD
+261 PVIEDDID

-289 ECDYTLSTNV
+289 ECDYTLDINV
-299 TYEETGDGTVS
+299 TDEGTGDGTVS

-330 FTSNTL
+330 FTSNTM
-336 YLSNIR
+336 YLNNIK
-342 AIYLDILSP
+342 AIYLDILSSD
-351 GTNQDTGLPSISKW
+351 TNPDTGLPSISKW
-365 GLSLGSSA
+365 GLSLGLST

-379 RDIKGSLSGDFQG
+379 SDIRGGISGDFQG
-392 TGVSGSTTAGIICLI
+392 TGESGSISAGIICLI
-407 NKDGSQTP
+407 NKNGQMT
-415 DSLYDRVG
+415 DSYYGLVG
-423 NGKSLKVVKPS
+423 NGKSSKVVKPS

-444 LNNFFNRFANTGDK
+444 LNNFFNRFANTADV

-473 IDTKSRGLTS
+473 IDTKSGGLTS
-483 SDACGITF
+483 SDTCGIIF

-544 VTAQRSGGKL
+544 VTAQASGGKL

-576 HIFVYLRDDSSGNF
+576 HIFVYLRNDSSDNF

-605 ISSSSA
+605 T

-636 DLSITPH
+636 DVSITPN

>member
-78 KKANRRVILSDGENN
+78 KKANRRVIISDGENN

-106 LIHICPAILDFTNVK
+106 LIHICPVTLDFTDVK
-121 PTGGWFDLNN
+121 PTGGWFDLSN
-131 PNGFVAFAMKVSHTY
+131 PSKFVAFAMKVSHTY

-161 ITWLTLEKST
+161 ITWLSLEKST

-225 FRYKMALVS
+225 FGYKMALVS

-261 PVIEEDVD
+261 PVIEDDID

-289 ECDYTLSTNV
+289 ECDYTLDIKV
-299 TYEETGDGTVS
+299 TDEGTGDGTVS

-336 YLSNIR
+336 YLNNIR
-342 AIYLDILSP
+342 AIYLDILSS
-351 GTNQDTGLPSISKW
+351 GTNPDTGLPPISKW
-365 GLSLGSSA
+365 GLSLGSST

-379 RDIKGSLSGDFQG
+379 SDIRGSLSGDFQG
-392 TGVSGSTTAGIICLI
+392 TGESGSITAGIICLI
-407 NKDGSQTP
+407 NKDGQIS
-415 DSLYDRVG
+415 DSYYDLVG
-423 NGKSLKVVKPS
+423 NGKSSKVVKPS

-444 LNNFFNRFANTGDK
+444 LNNFFNRFTNTADV

-473 IDTKSRGLTS
+473 IDTKSGGLTS
-483 SDACGITF
+483 SDICGITF

-531 PYVLKN
+531 SYVLKN

-544 VTAQRSGGKL
+544 VTAQESGGKL

-605 ISSSSA
+605 I
-611 IRSTYFGTTFI
+611 RSTYFGTTFI

-636 DLSITPH
+636 DVSITPH

>member
-67 SSDGISAPPVL
+67 SRDGISAPPVL
-78 KKANRRVILSDGENN
+78 KKANRRVILSDRENN

-121 PTGGWFDLNN
+121 PTGGWFDINN
-131 PNGFVAFAMKVSHTY
+131 PSRFVAFAMKVSHTY

-182 LDFSSLVGTILPS
+182 LYFSSLVDTILPS

-225 FRYKMALVS
+225 FGYKMALVS

-289 ECDYTLSTNV
+289 ECDYDLNIHV
-299 TYEETGDGTVS
+299 TDEGTGDGTVS

-330 FTSNTL
+330 FTSNTV
-336 YLSNIR
+336 YLNNIK
-342 AIYLDILSP
+342 AIYLDILSSD
-351 GTNQDTGLPSISKW
+351 TNPDTGLPSISKW
-365 GLSLGSSA
+365 GLSLGLST

-379 RDIKGSLSGDFQG
+379 SDIRGGISGDFQG
-392 TGVSGSTTAGIICLI
+392 TGESGSISAGIICLI
-407 NKDGSQTP
+407 NKDGQMT
-415 DSLYDRVG
+415 DSYYDLVG
-423 NGKSLKVVKPS
+423 NGKSSKVVKPS

-444 LNNFFNRFANTGDK
+444 LNNFFNRFANTADV

-473 IDTKSRGLTS
+473 TTTKMGGLIS
-483 SDACGITF
+483 SDTCAITF

-544 VTAQRSGGKL
+544 VTAQEYQGKL

-564 TTQSGTEQEVNG
+564 VTQTGLEQEVNG
-576 HIFVYLRDDSSGNF
+576 HIFVYLRNDQSNNF
-590 YLEVVV
+590 YLEVAVS
-596 GTISGSSSA
+596 TISG
-605 ISSSSA
+605 SSSA

-622 PFMLNDVWDLCNTG
+622 PFMLNDVWDLCNIG
-636 DLSITPH
+636 DVSITPN

>member
-106 LIHICPAILDFTNVK
+106 LIHICPVTLDFTDVK
-121 PTGGWFDLNN
+121 PTGGWFDLSN
-131 PNGFVAFAMKVSHTY
+131 PSKFVAFAMKVSHTY

-225 FRYKMALVS
+225 FGYKMALVS
-234 YDGKWPVSPFTNG
+234 YDGKWPVSPFING
-247 SFDILSLNQKVKNI
+247 SFDILSLNQRVKNI
-261 PVIEEDVD
+261 PVIEDDID

-289 ECDYTLSTNV
+289 ECDYTLDINV
-299 TYEETGDGTVS
+299 TDEGTGDGTVS

-330 FTSNTL
+330 FTSNTM
-336 YLSNIR
+336 YLNNIK
-342 AIYLDILSP
+342 AIYLDILSSD
-351 GTNQDTGLPSISKW
+351 TNPDTGLPSISKW
-365 GLSLGSSA
+365 GLSLGLST

-379 RDIKGSLSGDFQG
+379 SDIRGGISGDFQG
-392 TGVSGSTTAGIICLI
+392 TGESGSISAGIICLI
-407 NKDGSQTP
+407 NKDGQIS
-415 DSLYDRVG
+415 DSYYDRVG
-423 NGKSLKVVKPS
+423 NGKSSKVVKPS

-444 LNNFFNRFANTGDK
+444 LNNFFNRFANTADV

-473 IDTKSRGLTS
+473 IDTKSGGLTS
-483 SDACGITF
+483 NDTCGIIF

-544 VTAQRSGGKL
+544 VTAQASGGKL

-576 HIFVYLRDDSSGNF
+576 HIFVYLRNDSSDNF

-605 ISSSSA
+605 T

-636 DLSITPH
+636 DVSITPH

>member
-106 LIHICPAILDFTNVK
+106 LIHICPAILDFTNIK

-131 PNGFVAFAMKVSHTY
+131 PNRFVAFAMKVSHTY
-146 TPVADASNIGVSDFS
+146 TPVANASNIGVSDFS

-182 LDFSSLVGTILPS
+182 LNFSSLVGTILPS
-195 GWINRNTDSLVGIYI
+195 GWINKNTDSLVGIYI

-225 FRYKMALVS
+225 FGYKMALVS

-289 ECDYTLSTNV
+289 ECDYDLNIYV
-299 TYEETGDGTVS
+299 TDEELGDGTVS

-330 FTSNTL
+330 FTSNIM
-336 YLSNIR
+336 YLNNIK
-342 AIYLDILSP
+342 AIYLDILSSD
-351 GTNQDTGLPSISKW
+351 TNPDTGLPSISKW
-365 GLSLGSSA
+365 GLSLGLST

-379 RDIKGSLSGDFQG
+379 SDIRGGISGDFKG
-392 TGVSGSTTAGIICLI
+392 TGESGSISAGIICLI
-407 NKDGSQTP
+407 NKNGQMT
-415 DSLYDRVG
+415 DSYYDLVG
-423 NGKSLKVVKPS
+423 NGKSSKVVKPS

-444 LNNFFNRFANTGDK
+444 LNNFFNRFANTADV
-458 LDTSSERDKRYTRVF
+458 LDISSERAKRYTRIS
-473 IDTKSRGLTS
+473 IDTKSGGLTS
-483 SDACGITF
+483 SDNCAITF

-525 LALHFK
+525 LALHFN

-544 VTAQRSGGKL
+544 VTAQASSGGGKL
-554 LLQSMPLMVN
+554 LLQSMPLMMN
-564 TTQSGTEQEVNG
+564 TTQTGLEQEVNG
-576 HIFVYLRDDSSGNF
+576 HIFVYLRNDSSDNF
-590 YLEVVV
+590 YLEIVV

-605 ISSSSA
+605 I
-611 IRSTYFGTTFI
+611 RSNYFGTTFI
-622 PFMLNDVWDLCNTG
+622 PFMLNDVWDLCNIG
-636 DLSITPH
+636 DVSITPN

>member
-1 MANNVTVV
+1 MANNVTVI

-93 GGNVVNAIVTNDG
+93 GGNVVNALVTNDG
-106 LIHICPAILDFTNVK
+106 LIHICPATLDFTDVK
-121 PTGGWFDLNN
+121 PTGGWFDLSN
-131 PNGFVAFAMKVSHTY
+131 PSKFVAFAMKVSHTY
-146 TPVADASNIGVSDFS
+146 TPVADASNIGASDFS
-161 ITWLTLEKST
+161 ITWLSLEKST
-171 GGTYSPAEVAS
+171 GGTYSPSEVAS
-182 LDFSSLVGTILPS
+182 LNFSSLIGNILPS

-210 VGYDPSWGDNDVYAS
+210 IGYDPSWGDNDIYAS
-225 FRYKMALVS
+225 FGYKMALIP
-234 YDGKWPVSPFTNG
+234 YDGKWPVSPFING
-247 SFDILSLNQKVKNI
+247 SFDILSLNNKVKNI
-261 PVIEEDVD
+261 PIIEADVD
-269 SLKGLNSILQNQVN
+269 SLR
-283 TLGKGI
+283 GI
-289 ECDYTLSTNV
+289 ECDYTLNTNV
-299 TYEETGDGTVS
+299 TDEGIGDGTVS

-336 YLSNIR
+336 YLNNIR
-342 AIYLDILSP
+342 AIYLDILSS
-351 GTNQDTGLPSISKW
+351 GTNPETGLPSISKW
-365 GLSLGSSA
+365 GLTLGSST

-379 RDIKGSLSGDFQG
+379 SDLRGSLSGDFQG
-392 TGVSGSTTAGIICLI
+392 TGESGSTVAGIICLI
-407 NKDGSQTP
+407 NKDGQIP
-415 DSLYDRVG
+415 DSQYNRVG
-423 NGKSLKVVKPS
+423 NGKSSKVGKPS

-444 LNNFFNRFANTGDK
+444 LNNFFNRFTNTADQ
-458 LDTSSERDKRYTRVF
+458 LDISSERDKRYTRVS
-473 IDTKSRGLTS
+473 IDTKSGGLTY
-483 SDACGITF
+483 SDQCSITF
-491 RLYPTGINLSWYVYL
+491 RLYPTGINLSWYLYL

-544 VTAQRSGGKL
+544 VTAQVSGGKL
-554 LLQSMPLMVN
+554 LLQSIPLMMN
-564 TTQSGTEQEVNG
+564 TSPTGLEQEANG
-576 HIFVYLRDDSSGNF
+576 HIFVYLRNDSSDNF

-596 GTISGSSSA
+596 GTISGSSST
-605 ISSSSA
+605 
-611 IRSTYFGTTFI
+611 IRSIYFGTTFI
-622 PFMLNDVWDLCNTG
+622 PFMLNDVWDLCNMG
-636 DLSITPH
+636 DVSITPN

>member
-78 KKANRRVILSDGENN
+78 KKANRRVILSDRENN

-106 LIHICPAILDFTNVK
+106 LIHICPVTLDFTDVK
-121 PTGGWFDLNN
+121 PTGGWFGLSN
-131 PNGFVAFAMKVSHTY
+131 PSKFVAFAMKVSHTY

-182 LDFSSLVGTILPS
+182 LNFSSLVGTILPS

-210 VGYDPSWGDNDVYAS
+210 VGYDPSWGDKDVYAS
-225 FRYKMALVS
+225 FGYKMALVS

-261 PVIEEDVD
+261 PVIEDDID

-289 ECDYTLSTNV
+289 ECDYTLDINV
-299 TYEETGDGTVS
+299 TDEGIGDGTVS

-330 FTSNTL
+330 FISNTL
-336 YLSNIR
+336 YLNNIR
-342 AIYLDILSP
+342 AIYLDILSS
-351 GTNQDTGLPSISKW
+351 GTNPDTGLPSISKW
-365 GLSLGSSA
+365 GLSLGSST

-379 RDIKGSLSGDFQG
+379 SDIRGSLSGDFQG
-392 TGVSGSTTAGIICLI
+392 TGESGSITAGIICLI
-407 NKDGSQTP
+407 NKNGQIS
-415 DSLYDRVG
+415 DSYYDLVG
-423 NGKSLKVVKPS
+423 NGKSSKVVKPS

-444 LNNFFNRFANTGDK
+444 LNNFFNRFTNTADV
-458 LDTSSERDKRYTRVF
+458 LDISSERDKRYTRILV
-473 IDTKSRGLTS
+473 DTKSGGLTS
-483 SDACGITF
+483 SDNCVITF

-544 VTAQRSGGKL
+544 VTAQKSGGKL

-564 TTQSGTEQEVNG
+564 ITQSGTEQEVNG

-596 GTISGSSSA
+596 STISGSSY
-605 ISSSSA
+605 A
-611 IRSTYFGTTFI
+611 IRGTYFGTTFI
-622 PFMLNDVWDLCNTG
+622 PFMLNDVWDLCNIG
-636 DLSITPH
+636 DVSITPN

>member
-23 DLIESKETME
+23 DLIESKEIME

-131 PNGFVAFAMKVSHTY
+131 PNRFVAFAMKVSHTY

-182 LDFSSLVGTILPS
+182 LNFSSLVGTILPS

-225 FRYKMALVS
+225 FGYKMALVS

-289 ECDYTLSTNV
+289 ECDYDLNIYV
-299 TYEETGDGTVS
+299 TDKGTGNGTVS

-330 FTSNTL
+330 FTSNIM
-336 YLSNIR
+336 YLNNIK
-342 AIYLDILSP
+342 AIYLDILSSD
-351 GTNQDTGLPSISKW
+351 TNPDTGLPSISKW
-365 GLSLGSSA
+365 GLSLGLST

-379 RDIKGSLSGDFQG
+379 SDIRGGISGDFQG
-392 TGVSGSTTAGIICLI
+392 TGESGSISAGIICLI
-407 NKDGSQTP
+407 NKNGQIT
-415 DSLYDRVG
+415 DSYYDLVG
-423 NGKSLKVVKPS
+423 NGKSSKVVKPS

-444 LNNFFNRFANTGDK
+444 LNNFFNRFANTADV

-473 IDTKSRGLTS
+473 IDTKSGGLTS
-483 SDACGITF
+483 IDTCGITF

-525 LALHFK
+525 LALHFE

-544 VTAQRSGGKL
+544 VTAQASGGKL

-564 TTQSGTEQEVNG
+564 TTQTGLEQEVNG
-576 HIFVYLRDDSSGNF
+576 HILVYLRNNSSGNF

-596 GTISGSSSA
+596 STISG
-605 ISSSSA
+605 SSSA

-622 PFMLNDVWDLCNTG
+622 PFTLNDVWDLCNIG
-636 DLSITPH
+636 D

>member
-131 PNGFVAFAMKVSHTY
+131 PNRFVAFAMKVSHTY

-225 FRYKMALVS
+225 FGYKMALVS

-269 SLKGLNSILQNQVN
+269 SLKELNSILQNQVN

-299 TYEETGDGTVS
+299 TDEETGDGTVS

-423 NGKSLKVVKPS
+423 NGKSSKVVKPS

-458 LDTSSERDKRYTRVF
+458 LDTSSERDKRYTRIF
-473 IDTKSRGLTS
+473 IDTKSGGLIS
-483 SDACGITF
+483 SDTCGITF

-544 VTAQRSGGKL
+544 VTAQASGGKL
-554 LLQSMPLMVN
+554 LLQSMPLIVN
-564 TTQSGTEQEVNG
+564 TTQTGLEQEVNG
-576 HIFVYLRDDSSGNF
+576 HIFVYLRNDSSDNF

-596 GTISGSSSA
+596 STISG
-605 ISSSSA
+605 SSSA

-622 PFMLNDVWDLCNTG
+622 PFMLNDVWDLCNIG
-636 DLSITPH
+636 DVSITPN

>member
-78 KKANRRVILSDGENN
+78 KKANRRVIISDGENN

-121 PTGGWFDLNN
+121 PTGGWFDLLSN
-131 PNGFVAFAMKVSHTY
+131 PSKFVAFAMKVSHTY

-161 ITWLTLEKST
+161 ITWLSLEKST

-225 FRYKMALVS
+225 FGYKMALVS

-261 PVIEEDVD
+261 PVIEDDID
-269 SLKGLNSILQNQVN
+269 SLKGLNSILQNRVN

-289 ECDYTLSTNV
+289 ECDYTLDIKV
-299 TYEETGDGTVS
+299 TDKGLGYGIVS

-336 YLSNIR
+336 YLNNIR
-342 AIYLDILSP
+342 AIYLDILSS
-351 GTNQDTGLPSISKW
+351 GTNPDTGLPPISKW
-365 GLSLGSSA
+365 GLSLGSST

-379 RDIKGSLSGDFQG
+379 SDIRGSLSGDFQG
-392 TGVSGSTTAGIICLI
+392 TGESGSITAGIICLI
-407 NKDGSQTP
+407 NKDGQIS
-415 DSLYDRVG
+415 DSYYDLVG
-423 NGKSLKVVKPS
+423 NGKSSKVVKPS

-444 LNNFFNRFANTGDK
+444 LNNFFNRFTNTADV
-458 LDTSSERDKRYTRVF
+458 LDTSSERDKRYTRIF
-473 IDTKSRGLTS
+473 IDTKSGGLTS
-483 SDACGITF
+483 SDVCGITF

-519 LDLNSE
+519 LNLNSE
-525 LALHFK
+525 LTLHFK
-531 PYVLKN
+531 SYVLKN

-605 ISSSSA
+605 IRN
-611 IRSTYFGTTFI
+611 IYFGTTFI

-636 DLSITPH
+636 DGSITPH

>member
-131 PNGFVAFAMKVSHTY
+131 PNRFVAFAMKVSHTY

-225 FRYKMALVS
+225 FGYKMALVS

-299 TYEETGDGTVS
+299 TDEETGDGTVS

-351 GTNQDTGLPSISKW
+351 GTNQDTGLPSIS
-365 GLSLGSSA
+365 
-373 VRLTNP
+373 N
-379 RDIKGSLSGDFQG
+379 GD
-392 TGVSGSTTAGIICLI
+392 
-407 NKDGSQTP
+407 
-415 DSLYDRVG
+415 
-423 NGKSLKVVKPS
+423 
-434 DDPSYYLALV
+434 
-444 LNNFFNRFANTGDK
+444 
-458 LDTSSERDKRYTRVF
+458 
-473 IDTKSRGLTS
+473 
-483 SDACGITF
+483 
-491 RLYPTGINLSWYVYL
+491 
-506 SNTSSPYTQGTFR
+506 
-519 LDLNSE
+519 
-525 LALHFK
+525 
-531 PYVLKN
+531 
-537 LYDFYKK
+537 
-544 VTAQRSGGKL
+544 
-554 LLQSMPLMVN
+554 
-564 TTQSGTEQEVNG
+564 
-576 HIFVYLRDDSSGNF
+576 
-590 YLEVVV
+590 
-596 GTISGSSSA
+596 
-605 ISSSSA
+605 
-611 IRSTYFGTTFI
+611 
-622 PFMLNDVWDLCNTG
+622 
-636 DLSITPH
+636 
-643 V
+643 

>member
-131 PNGFVAFAMKVSHTY
+131 PNRFVAFAMKVSHTY

-225 FRYKMALVS
+225 FGYKMALVS

-289 ECDYTLSTNV
+289 ECDYDLNTYV
-299 TYEETGDGTVS
+299 TDGGTGNGTVS

-330 FTSNTL
+330 FTSNTM
-336 YLSNIR
+336 YLNNIK
-342 AIYLDILSP
+342 AIYLDILSSD
-351 GTNQDTGLPSISKW
+351 TNPDTGLPSISKW
-365 GLSLGSSA
+365 GLSLGLST

-379 RDIKGSLSGDFQG
+379 SDIRGVISGDFQG
-392 TGVSGSTTAGIICLI
+392 TGESGSISAGIICLI
-407 NKDGSQTP
+407 NKNGQMT
-415 DSLYDRVG
+415 DSYYDLVG
-423 NGKSLKVVKPS
+423 NGKSSKVVKPS

-444 LNNFFNRFANTGDK
+444 LNNFFNRFANTTDV

-473 IDTKSRGLTS
+473 INTKSGGLTS
-483 SDACGITF
+483 SDNCGITF

-544 VTAQRSGGKL
+544 VTAQASGGKL

-564 TTQSGTEQEVNG
+564 TTQTGLEQEVNG
-576 HIFVYLRDDSSGNF
+576 HIFVYLRNDSSDNF
-590 YLEVVV
+590 YLEIVVS
-596 GTISGSSSA
+596 TISG
-605 ISSSSA
+605 SSSA

-622 PFMLNDVWDLCNTG
+622 PFMLNDVWDLCNIG
-636 DLSITPH
+636 DVSITPN

>member
-78 KKANRRVILSDGENN
+78 KKANRRVIISDGENN

-106 LIHICPAILDFTNVK
+106 LIHICPVTLDFTDVK
-121 PTGGWFDLNN
+121 PTGGWFDLSN
-131 PNGFVAFAMKVSHTY
+131 PSKFVAFAMKVSHTY

-225 FRYKMALVS
+225 FGYKMALVS

-289 ECDYTLSTNV
+289 ECDYTLDINV
-299 TYEETGDGTVS
+299 TDEGTGDGTVS

-330 FTSNTL
+330 FTSNTM
-336 YLSNIR
+336 YLNNIK
-342 AIYLDILSP
+342 AIYLDILSSD
-351 GTNQDTGLPSISKW
+351 TNPDTGLPSISKW
-365 GLSLGSSA
+365 GLSLGLST

-379 RDIKGSLSGDFQG
+379 SDIRGGISGDFQG
-392 TGVSGSTTAGIICLI
+392 TGESGSISAGIICLI
-407 NKDGSQTP
+407 NKNGQMT
-415 DSLYDRVG
+415 DSYYGLVG
-423 NGKSLKVVKPS
+423 NGKSSKVVKPS

-444 LNNFFNRFANTGDK
+444 LNNFFNRFANTADV
-458 LDTSSERDKRYTRVF
+458 LDISSERDKRYTRIF
-473 IDTKSRGLTS
+473 IDIKSGGLTS
-483 SDACGITF
+483 SGTCVITF

-506 SNTSSPYTQGTFR
+506 SNTSYPYTQGTFR

-544 VTAQRSGGKL
+544 VTAQASGGKL

-576 HIFVYLRDDSSGNF
+576 HIFVYLRNDSSDNF

-605 ISSSSA
+605 T

-636 DLSITPH
+636 DVSITLN

>member
-78 KKANRRVILSDGENN
+78 KKANRRVILSDGKNN

-131 PNGFVAFAMKVSHTY
+131 PNRFVAFAMKVSHTY

-225 FRYKMALVS
+225 FGYKVALVS
-234 YDGKWPVSPFTNG
+234 YDGKWPVSPFISG
-247 SFDILSLNQKVKNI
+247 SLDILSLNDKVKNI
-261 PVIEEDVD
+261 PKIETDVD
-269 SLKGLNSILQNQVN
+269 NLKGLNSILQNQVN

-299 TYEETGDGTVS
+299 TDEETGDGTVS

-317 YLGVSLYEGAGKT
+317 YLGVSLYEEAGKT

-365 GLSLGSSA
+365 GLSLGSSD

-423 NGKSLKVVKPS
+423 NGKSSKVVKPS

-458 LDTSSERDKRYTRVF
+458 LDTSSERDKRYTRIF
-473 IDTKSRGLTS
+473 IDTKSGGLTS
-483 SDACGITF
+483 SDTCGITF

-506 SNTSSPYTQGTFR
+506 SNTSSPSYTQGTFR

-525 LALHFK
+525 LALHFNS
-531 PYVLKN
+531 YVLKN
-537 LYDFYKK
+537 VYDFYKK
-544 VTAQRSGGKL
+544 VTAQKSGGKL

-564 TTQSGTEQEVNG
+564 TTQIGLESEVNG

-596 GTISGSSSA
+596 GTISGSSST
-605 ISSSSA
+605 
-611 IRSTYFGTTFI
+611 IRNTYFGTTFI
-622 PFMLNDVWDLCNTG
+622 PFMLNDVWDLCNIG
-636 DLSITPH
+636 DVSITPN

>member
-78 KKANRRVILSDGENN
+78 KKANRRVIISDGENN

-106 LIHICPAILDFTNVK
+106 LIHICPVTLDFTDVK
-121 PTGGWFDLNN
+121 PTGGWFDLSN
-131 PNGFVAFAMKVSHTY
+131 PSKFVAFAMKVSHTY

-225 FRYKMALVS
+225 FGYKMALVS
-234 YDGKWPVSPFTNG
+234 YDGKWPVSPFING
-247 SFDILSLNQKVKNI
+247 SFDILSLNQRVKNI
-261 PVIEEDVD
+261 PVIEDDID

-289 ECDYTLSTNV
+289 ECDYTLDINV
-299 TYEETGDGTVS
+299 TDEGTGDGTVS

-330 FTSNTL
+330 FTSNTM
-336 YLSNIR
+336 YLNNIK
-342 AIYLDILSP
+342 AIYLDILSSD
-351 GTNQDTGLPSISKW
+351 TNPDTGLPSISKW
-365 GLSLGSSA
+365 GLSLGLST

-379 RDIKGSLSGDFQG
+379 SDIRGGISGDFQG
-392 TGVSGSTTAGIICLI
+392 TGESGSISAGIICLI
-407 NKDGSQTP
+407 NKNGQMT
-415 DSLYDRVG
+415 DSYYGLVG
-423 NGKSLKVVKPS
+423 NGKSSKVVKPS

-444 LNNFFNRFANTGDK
+444 LNNFFNRFANTADV

-473 IDTKSRGLTS
+473 IDTKSGGLTS
-483 SDACGITF
+483 GDTCGITF

-544 VTAQRSGGKL
+544 VTAQASGGKL

-576 HIFVYLRDDSSGNF
+576 HIFVYLRNDSSDNF

-605 ISSSSA
+605 T

-636 DLSITPH
+636 DVSITPN

>member
-131 PNGFVAFAMKVSHTY
+131 PDRFVAFAMKVSHTY

-225 FRYKMALVS
+225 FGYKMALVS

-289 ECDYTLSTNV
+289 ECDYDLNIYV
-299 TYEETGDGTVS
+299 TDEGTGNGTVS

-330 FTSNTL
+330 FTSNTM
-336 YLSNIR
+336 YLNNIK
-342 AIYLDILSP
+342 AIYLDILSSD
-351 GTNQDTGLPSISKW
+351 TNPESSDTNPDTGLPSISKW
-365 GLSLGSSA
+365 GLSLGLST

-379 RDIKGSLSGDFQG
+379 SDIRGGISGDFQG
-392 TGVSGSTTAGIICLI
+392 TGESGSISAGIICLI
-407 NKDGSQTP
+407 NKNGQMT
-415 DSLYDRVG
+415 DSYYDLVG
-423 NGKSLKVVKPS
+423 NGKSSKVVKPS

-444 LNNFFNRFANTGDK
+444 LNNFFNRFANAADV

-473 IDTKSRGLTS
+473 IDTKSGGLTS
-483 SDACGITF
+483 SDTCAITF

-525 LALHFK
+525 LDLHFK

-544 VTAQRSGGKL
+544 VTAQASGGRL

-564 TTQSGTEQEVNG
+564 TTQTGLEQEVNG
-576 HIFVYLRDDSSGNF
+576 HIFVYLRNDSSDNF

-605 ISSSSA
+605 I
-611 IRSTYFGTTFI
+611 RSIYFGTTFI
-622 PFMLNDVWDLCNTG
+622 PFMLNDVWDLCNIG
-636 DLSITPH
+636 D

>member
-131 PNGFVAFAMKVSHTY
+131 PNRFVAFAMKVSHTY
-146 TPVADASNIGVSDFS
+146 TPVADASNIGASDFS
-161 ITWLTLEKST
+161 ITWLSLEKST
-171 GGTYSPAEVAS
+171 GGTYSPSEVAS
-182 LDFSSLVGTILPS
+182 LDFSSLIGNILPS

-210 VGYDPSWGDNDVYAS
+210 IGYDPSWGDNDVYAS
-225 FRYKMALVS
+225 FGYKMALVS

-247 SFDILSLNQKVKNI
+247 SFDILSLNNKVKNI
-261 PVIEEDVD
+261 PIIEADVD

-289 ECDYTLSTNV
+289 ECDYTLNTHV
-299 TYEETGDGTVS
+299 TDEGTGDGTVS

-336 YLSNIR
+336 YLNNIR
-342 AIYLDILSP
+342 AIYLDILSS
-351 GTNQDTGLPSISKW
+351 GTNPETGLPSISKW
-365 GLSLGSSA
+365 GLTLGSST

-379 RDIKGSLSGDFQG
+379 SDLRGSLSGDFQG
-392 TGVSGSTTAGIICLI
+392 TGESGSTVAGIICLI
-407 NKDGSQTP
+407 NKNGQMT
-415 DSLYDRVG
+415 DSYYDLVG
-423 NGKSLKVVKPS
+423 NGKSSKVVKPS

-444 LNNFFNRFANTGDK
+444 LNNFFNRFTNTADQ

-473 IDTKSRGLTS
+473 IDTKSGGLTS
-483 SDACGITF
+483 GDQCGITF

-544 VTAQRSGGKL
+544 VTAQASGGKL
-554 LLQSMPLMVN
+554 LLQSIPLMMN
-564 TTQSGTEQEVNG
+564 TSQTGLEQEANG
-576 HIFVYLRDDSSGNF
+576 HIFVYLRNDSSDNF

-596 GTISGSSSA
+596 GTISGSSST
-605 ISSSSA
+605 

-622 PFMLNDVWDLCNTG
+622 PFMLNDVWDLCNMG
-636 DLSITPH
+636 DVSITPH